1 MKLTAFTQII
11 VTLAVTAWV
20 FILPVEAVATI
31 LVLELALL
39 LYIKHDKMTM
49 AAIGGLA
56 VFTGMM
62 ILLQLLFG
70 SPLDVSLIGGL
81 RMLVMTMAFLCLLAA
96 SRIQDIAKALVD
108 RFHMP
113 CEYAFMLTTALRFVP
128 NFLTDSGITLDAQSC
143 RGYSNRGNMFK
154 RFFAYLVVIRPLVMR
169 AVAKSE
175 TLALSMELKGF
186 GGNTY
191 KNMPPL
197 PVDSEGFRSVGDMGY
212 VDADGYLYFAD
223 RRSDMIVTGGEN
235 VFAAEVEMVL
245 KKHPKVVDA
254 VVIGLPDPDW
264 GHRIHA
270 IVETNAPLGSK
281 ELIRFAL
288 NYLPPYKIPKS
299 IEFTDHIPVN
309 ENGKIVRSK
318 LIEESLAKGY

>member
-1 MKLTAFTQII
+1 MNCGKAGRKQVKKFS
-11 VTLAVTAWV
+11 
-20 FILPVEAVATI
+20 LPVFYI
-31 LVLELALL
+31 LELALL
-39 LYIKHDKMTM
+39 LYIKHDRMTM

-191 KNMPPL
+191 KNMPP
-197 PVDSEGFRSVGDMGY
+197 
-212 VDADGYLYFAD
+212 
-223 RRSDMIVTGGEN
+223 
-235 VFAAEVEMVL
+235 
-245 KKHPKVVDA
+245 
-254 VVIGLPDPDW
+254 
-264 GHRIHA
+264 
-270 IVETNAPLGSK
+270 APL
-281 ELIRFAL
+281 RFGDIFVL
-288 NYLPPYKIPKS
+288 LLVVVLSTYPLWIKYL
-299 IEFTDHIPVN
+299 
-309 ENGKIVRSK
+309 
-318 LIEESLAKGY
+318 